1 MNLSDSFKASLNEF
15 YTALTSKAQS
25 LMKTLMPLVDSTL
38 LMSMSYVIKHYIR
51 NMYKH
56 KEPTPDNA
64 PHYSEDN
71 YPIPVIRLS
80 DLCEVEIYTDV
91 ISVFTRLKCADV
103 KKLDFSQLAGYTFEA
118 YGYDG
123 GRLIDFSDGG
133 TSPNEIKGKILD
145 SNTEVA
151 DFYFD
156 FPFDADENEIL
167 TLINLLHKSGFF
179 F

>member
-1 MNLSDSFKASLNEF
+1 MNVNDTFKANLNEF
-15 YTALTSKAQS
+15 YTALTAKAQS
-25 LMKTLMPLVDSTL
+25 LMKSLMPLVDSTL

-64 PHYSEDN
+64 ARYSEDN

-91 ISVFTRLKCADV
+91 ISVFTRLKYDQV
-103 KKLDFSQLAGYTFEA
+103 KKLDFSRLAGYDFEV
-118 YGYDG
+118 YGYDSG
-123 GRLIDFSDGG
+123 QLIDFSDGDA
-133 TSPNEIKGKILD
+133 TVQETKDNILN
-145 SNTEVA
+145 SSTEVA

-156 FPFDADENEIL
+156 FPFDCGEDEIL
-167 TLINLLHKSGFF
+167 KLTTLLHDEGFF